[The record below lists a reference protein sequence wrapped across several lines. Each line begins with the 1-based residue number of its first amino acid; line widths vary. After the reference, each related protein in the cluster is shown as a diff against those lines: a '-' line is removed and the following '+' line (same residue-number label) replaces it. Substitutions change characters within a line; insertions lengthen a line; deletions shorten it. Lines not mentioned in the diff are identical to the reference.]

1 MIKPWFPPSF
11 CNFMGRKKKA
21 SQKVFGGPRP
31 CFCKIIGWLYRSLER
46 TPYRRVN
53 PSHHSLEFPIS
64 PLQKH
69 TFFFLNYFN
78 FMAFIRLKRHVLS
91 TEHFR
96 SYYRL
101 LGLVCP
107 GILVALEM
115 HSIVLVK
122 QLNNE
127 QNLDISCEVVCYCS
141 RLRSI
146 YIFSYLTLRQ
156 VDS

>member
-1 MIKPWFPPSF
+1 
-11 CNFMGRKKKA
+11 
-21 SQKVFGGPRP
+21 
-31 CFCKIIGWLYRSLER
+31 
-46 TPYRRVN
+46 
-53 PSHHSLEFPIS
+53 
-64 PLQKH
+64 
-69 TFFFLNYFN
+69 
-78 FMAFIRLKRHVLS
+78 MAFIRLKRHVLS

-156 VDS
+156 VDSQSLAFECQNSHSQLINHILTNRDPSEIRLLHTVIAVITRSNDNFMLQHIFLYRSVFKVAG